1 MHVILQAILFQ
12 SLKTDSRPN
21 QTHTLTAGDNLHP
34 GAMAK
39 LYPTLSARDDTTC
52 SASACLLACLLA
64 KSKTGRPG
72 GRRRPRVVQSAEMQ

>member
-1 MHVILQAILFQ
+1 MHVTLQAILLQ

-39 LYPTLSARDDTTC
+39 LYPTLSARDDTTRHVQH
-52 SASACLLACLLA
+52 LLACWLNR
-64 KSKTGRPG
+64 KFG
-72 GRRRPRVVQSAEMQ
+72 GRAGGGAQESYKVQRCNE